1 MVKNP
6 NISISFSQNEFAR
19 EVNKMATELKAVQKE
34 FQITNLAIEA
44 TGDNTALAA
53 SKLKGFAQEAQII
66 RNATASMQKGLENAT
81 NTQARLSA
89 KTESARLAYENAA
102 KSENKSAEEVERL
115 KKEYEDLAS
124 RLSKADKSV
133 ANWKNKL
140 QDCQLAENKLKV
152 AVSQVNKEIDTQNK
166 KHAENVKNTQNVT
179 TATGQMYNALTLI
192 KGLAVGYAGKTL
204 FDALIGDNSK
214 FEQNMTSFKVLLGSA
229 DKAQAEMNRLT
240 QFAAVTPFT
249 LSQTVEAEKRLLAYG
264 VAAKDTANVMQM
276 LGDISM
282 GVPEKLDMISLA
294 YGQVVT
300 NQKLYGTE
308 LRQFAENGVPLLDE
322 LAKMYKVTGAE
333 MRKLIEDGEVSADAV
348 TKALENMTSKGGKF
362 YGMMNE
368 QSKTM
373 EGMWSTLK
381 DNISM
386 FARDVGKNGFDYLKG
401 ELSGLLDN
409 MNQMS
414 QSGQLAEVAK
424 DIGQG
429 VGQFISVL
437 VEAVKILWSMRQAI
451 LAAGEAFITFK
462 VTMGISNVIMSVVNS
477 IRSFT
482 AAINAGKTA
491 TAAFTTVLKA
501 NPWVMLASA
510 VASLTVGII
519 GYNAATKES
528 TQETLA
534 SVKAKQDEINNT
546 NTLINNYESLK
557 SKTSQT
563 TEEKT
568 QLHEIETKLAEL
580 YPETADGIDQQN
592 QKYTTQV
599 DLVKKLND
607 EKKMQLEAD
616 AELSA
621 RKALSEIP
629 GLEQQIKD
637 YNKSRETLI
646 KERDAIK
653 DNISKD
659 EQLYN
664 QIVTAIAKGYNDY
677 NSPEYNQFAALI
689 EKIDK
694 KRFNNTSS
702 FVSYMSG
709 QFQQWETLNGK
720 IKEVD
725 ENIANTRTQISSYG
739 EAILSSALAKYDSL
753 NAKQFINEMRSWI
766 KDMEDGIL
774 TLEQLQNKI
783 ESLSKEAYI
792 SSAVP
797 TAIREKIIA
806 QRNQEAS
813 ADTSTSSTT
822 TPPLMSGG
830 GGSNTNEAL
839 QNALRIL
846 QHKKAMNEIS
856 LQDEASYLQKVLN
869 LYVRNADERMDIE
882 ERIYEVNKQI
892 QQKYTQD
899 LENSLSERTKKS
911 NQWIEDQKRN
921 NPSDF
926 GIEDEEAAYNRI
938 IAYHKEYLEKVQ
950 KDTKISQ
957 EDKKRIYQEETDF
970 IKEQQN
976 KIFEIRKAATEKAIN
991 DYVDQ
996 KKDQYDWEEKQ
1007 EEKRLSDKK
1016 KALEKEYSDLE
1027 FAEESQDRQSE
1038 LQKLYAQESRYIG
1051 AVTKEGQE
1059 KLNSI
1064 REQIKNLQKEDTKAN
1079 RDKEKSDRE
1088 AAIDQEIQ
1096 ANKDKYDTLRKD
1108 LEESEKKML
1117 AASAEFTNESLK
1129 QLTSAGNSLSDTL
1142 LDIISSTD
1150 KKTSEMIQ
1158 TGLNNLKGM
1167 LTEYQKMLDSVSVS
1181 ANGQI
1186 SGVAPS
1192 LSTVNSK
1199 NKDISVTI
1207 NDYGSK
1213 NINGVKGTL
1222 DYGKEL
1228 GTAAVNTVR
1237 SIGG

>member
-1 MVKNP
+1 MPKNP
-6 NISISFSQNEFAR
+6 NISLSFSSGKFES
-19 EVNKMATELKAVQKE
+19 EIKKMTDGLKTVKKE
-34 FQITNLAIEA
+34 FDVTNSALQVNGNQIDIAANKIAYFGKQAEAQRAITNKTREA
-44 TGDNTALAA
+44 LEQVTRAYAAAGQKVEQSRSAYESA
-53 SKLKGFAQEAQII
+53 SKAENTSKEELAKLKSELDKSNNTYERLGKSVYTWNN
-66 RNATASMQKGLENAT
+66 RLLDSQKKENDLKLAVKQT
-81 NTQARLSA
+81 NTDLEKHNQ
-89 KTESARLAYENAA
+89 ELAN
-102 KSENKSAEEVERL
+102 
-115 KKEYEDLAS
+115 
-124 RLSKADKSV
+124 
-133 ANWKNKL
+133 
-140 QDCQLAENKLKV
+140 Q
-152 AVSQVNKEIDTQNK
+152 
-166 KHAENVKNTQNVT
+166 VKNSKNVVS
-179 TATGQMYNALTLI
+179 ATGQMFNAFTLI

-204 FDALIGDNSK
+204 FDALIGDNAK
-214 FEQNMTSFKVLLGSA
+214 FEQNITSFEVLLGSA
-229 DKAQAEMNRLT
+229 DKAQKEMNRLT
-240 QFAAVTPFT
+240 QFAAKTPFT
-249 LSQTVEAEKRLLAYG
+249 LPQTVEAEKRLLAYG
-264 VAAKDTANVMQM
+264 VAAKDTAKVMQV

-300 NQKLYGTE
+300 NQRLYGTE

-333 MRKLIEDGEVSADAV
+333 MRKMIEDGEVSADAV
-348 TKALENMTSKGGKF
+348 TKALENMTSEGGKF
-362 YGMMNE
+362 YGMMDK

-381 DNISM
+381 DNIAM
-386 FARDVGKNGFDYLKG
+386 FARDVGKNGFEYLKG

-414 QSGQLAEVAK
+414 QSGQLADIAK

-429 VGQFISVL
+429 VGQFISFL

-462 VTMGISNVIMSVVNS
+462 VTMAISNVIMSVVNA
-477 IRSFT
+477 IKSFT

-501 NPWVMLASA
+501 NPWVMLASV

-528 TQETLA
+528 TQETIA

-546 NTLINNYESLK
+546 NDLINNYESLK

-563 TEEKT
+563 TEEKSR
-568 QLHEIETKLAEL
+568 LHEIEVKLAEL

-599 DLVKKLND
+599 DLVKKLTE

-629 GLEQQIKD
+629 GLEQQIRD

-646 KERDAIK
+646 KERDVIK
-653 DNISKD
+653 NNISKD

-664 QIVTAIAKGYNDY
+664 QIVTAIAKGQNTYDNAD
-677 NSPEYNQFAALI
+677 FKALI
-689 EKIDK
+689 DKIDK

-725 ENIANTRTQISSYG
+725 ENIAETKTQISAYG
-739 EAILSSALAKYDSL
+739 ESILSAALAKYDSL
-753 NAKQFINEMRSWI
+753 NAKQFINEMRAWI
-766 KDMEDGIL
+766 SDMENGIL
-774 TLEQLQNKI
+774 TLQQLQDKI
-783 ESLSKEAYI
+783 EGLNKEAYI

-806 QRNQEAS
+806 QRNAEAS
-813 ADTSTSSTT
+813 ADTSSSTT
-822 TPPLMSGG
+822 TSTPPLMSGG
-830 GGSNTNEAL
+830 GGSHTNEAL
-839 QNALRIL
+839 QNALRVL

-856 LQDEASYLQKVLN
+856 LQEEASYLQNVLK
-869 LYVRNADERMDIE
+869 LYVHNADERMDIE
-882 ERIYEVNKQI
+882 ERIYEVTKQI

-899 LENSLSERTKKS
+899 LENSLSERTEGS
-911 NQWIEDQKRN
+911 NKWIEEQKLKDPN
-921 NPSDF
+921 F
-926 GIEDEEAAYNRI
+926 GSEQEEAAYNRI
-938 IAYHKEYLEKVQ
+938 IAYHQEYLKKVMADEKIAE
-950 KDTKISQ
+950 D
-957 EDKKRIYQEETDF
+957 DKKRIYKEETAF
-970 IKEQQN
+970 IKDQQN

-996 KKDQYDWEEKQ
+996 KKDQYDWEEQQ

-1016 KALEKEYSDLE
+1016 KALEKEYSDIE
-1027 FAEESQDRQSE
+1027 FAEESKDRQTE
-1038 LQKLYAQESRYIG
+1038 LQKLYAQEAKY
-1051 AVTKEGQE
+1051 ANAATKEGQE
-1059 KLNSI
+1059 KLDSI
-1064 REQIKNLQKEDTKAN
+1064 REQIKSLQKEDTKAN
-1079 RDKEKSDRE
+1079 REREKSDRE

-1117 AASAEFTNESLK
+1117 AASAEFTNESLN
-1129 QLTSAGNSLSDTL
+1129 QLTKAGNNLSDTL
-1142 LDIISSTD
+1142 LGIISSTD

-1158 TGLNNLKGM
+1158 SGLNNLKGM

-1186 SGVAPS
+1186 SGITPS
-1192 LSTVNSK
+1192 LSAVNGKST
-1199 NKDISVTI
+1199 DISVTI
-1207 NDYGSK
+1207 NDYGNK
-1213 NINGVKGTL
+1213 NINGVKGAL

-1237 SIGG
+1237 SIGGA